1 MQRELA
7 LEIDGWQ
14 LGLGFCELARMRV
27 CVRARVGGSVG
38 RHLDGRRGYRDA
50 GYRVCVAGK
59 RRPEQHPLV
68 CRRSIELN
76 GGCVLL
82 AVGRKA
88 HLASRRSLVLRVL
101 ELPIIHAEDAV
112 QLVPA
117 SHLVAARRY
126 SFYY

>member
-1 MQRELA
+1 MTRV
-7 LEIDGWQ
+7 I
-14 LGLGFCELARMRV
+14 V
-27 CVRARVGGSVG
+27 CVWLVSGGRSSI
-38 RHLDGRRGYRDA
+38 LS
-50 GYRVCVAGK
+50 CV
-59 RRPEQHPLV
+59 ED
-68 CRRSIELN
+68 RSSSTEA
-76 GGCVLL
+76 VLL